1 MVCLVNTL
9 LDYLHVKIVLDKS
22 YLDAATKGVIENLC
36 GEYRVLMTDTL
47 FYELITTK
55 DESRQRC
62 FAKFPRKENPVVLI
76 PNIGTLLR
84 YENDNKKPTGKLYQH
99 RIKITFMF
107 NSDLADGSFKFDE
120 DMSKNIERDI
130 KERKEETQGFVDRV
144 ESIAE
149 IFPDLA
155 KCSAKE
161 LSETCDSIKNDV
173 VDKMDLVKAIY
184 NSTLGHSNLPI
195 TVPSENIGKKW
206 AIYRWLQV
214 QLMYAIDLYKKY
226 NGKIP
231 DTVSEPFWNDREHD
245 LLDAHYIVLGV
256 LCGALATKDKNII
269 EYYKLLHPKGV
280 LLN

>member
-1 MVCLVNTL
+1 M
-9 LDYLHVKIVLDKS
+9 KIVLDKS
-22 YLDAATKGVIENLC
+22 YLDAATKGDIENLC
-36 GEYRVLMTDTL
+36 REYRVLMTDTL
-47 FYELITTK
+47 FYELITTT

-62 FAKFPRKENPVVLI
+62 FAKLPKKENPVVLI

-84 YENDNKKPTGKLYQH
+84 YENDNKRPTGKLYKH
-99 RIKITFMF
+99 RINIIFTF
-107 NSDLADGSFKFDE
+107 NSDLADGSYIFDGDISNNRE
-120 DMSKNIERDI
+120 KDIEEI
-130 KERKEETQGFVDRV
+130 KEETQGFVDRI
-144 ESIAE
+144 ESITE
-149 IFPDLA
+149 IFPNLA

-173 VDKMDLVKAIY
+173 VCKMGLVKSIY
-184 NSTLGHSNLPI
+184 KSTLDHSNLPI
-195 TVPSENIGKKW
+195 TVPSENTGNKW

-280 LLN
+280 LLK